1 MLARIVAMGE
11 VAADIVDRGRTLD
24 YALELRKAFGC
35 SNW

>member
-1 MLARIVAMGE
+1 MLARTLAVRE
-11 VAADIVDRGRTLD
+11 VAAYIVDRGRTLD